1 MTKMTDPKAILG
13 LREDPDPPA
22 PPSQTPPAPVKEPPD
37 EDPSQP
43 NAPVDE
49 PGPKPEKHY

>member
-1 MTKMTDPKAILG
+1 MMNMTEELLRD
-13 LREDPDPPA
+13 REDPDPPA
-22 PPSQTPPAPVKEPPD
+22 PPSQTPAAPVKEPPD

-49 PGPKPEKHY
+49 PGPEPEKHY